1 MEEMKLRHHYTSR
14 LLNCMSQEIKKRG
27 VSVYGAFYKCAE
39 EGVVEMFVSLAK
51 TNPHLVLYYN
61 DIGRNVFM
69 ASIEHRQPQIYCLL
83 HGVSTKHV
91 TIASLD
97 CGLNTMLHMAGLLA
111 PPNQLNK
118 IPGAALQMQSELQWF
133 KEIESITL
141 PKHLHSKNKDE
152 LTPRELFT
160 KEHKELMSNGE
171 KWMKD
176 TASSC
181 SLVGSLI
188 ATIMFAVA
196 FTVPGGNDQNT
207 ASVLMFLGM
216 LTSRYA
222 EEDFL
227 KSLPTKLVIG
237 LLTLFISIATM
248 TIAFCAALLI
258 MLSDATLFEEETW
271 SGVGVVVRDDK
282 GLFIEGFARVFNEA
296 SNSALAEAMRVR
308 EALSWLK
315 KRRWQQVFV
324 ETDCLTVVQA
334 LRSHVKMISLFG
346 MVVYDYIKFCSSQ
359 LFHCYVH
366 SNQQAGKFFVT
377 LVYGFNDE
385 QRRGELWA
393 DLEKLA
399 KGIDEAWIMMGEFN
413 EILNA
418 NERIGK
424 KAQCTHSQ
432 RFRDCVEHCEV
443 RGSKMFRIV
452 TKLRRLKHVLKKIN
466 KEGFSEI
473 HKADLF
479 ANAELTVAQENL
491 SKDPLNMELMEAEQ
505 EACRKYNEVHK
516 AYSLFLSQKAKV
528 TRAAYGDDNSAIFHA
543 SLKLRRIHKKIFS
556 IEDEH
561 GLWCDTPEGVQDAFL
576 SYYERLLGTNMQDT
590 KRVFQSMIDLGPNVN
605 DHHRRIILAEYS
617 E

>member
-1 MEEMKLRHHYTSR
+1 MMAASSSSAHENWFEAAREGNLKVVQDLVREMPEIVRAQHPISKETALHIAANNGNVDVVEYLVSQMVENDLEIEDNQKWTALASATRSGITKIAECLVRKNNRLVSIACGLEEHSCLPLQWALTYGQSHMVRYLYNVTPIQQLLANNGARGANVLYWSITSQFYDLALELVECCPELVNHNAMFAFATNRDFTAFPSGCRLNFWQQWIYDWSTINVSKNVDANIHDTTRTRTNDIPKIIEENQNKTRTFQQRFASVLFKILGIKSMEEMKLRHHYTSR

-39 EGVVEMFVSLAK
+39 EGVVEIFVSLAK

-91 TIASLD
+91 TIASVD

-207 ASVLMFLGM
+207 GYPIFQHKKLFKIFIISDAFSLFSSTASVLMFLGM

-258 MLSDATLFEEETW
+258 MLSGESVFIATLFLLA
-271 SGVGVVVRDDK
+271 
-282 GLFIEGFARVFNEA
+282 GLPI
-296 SNSALAEAMRVR
+296 
-308 EALSWLK
+308 
-315 KRRWQQVFV
+315 
-324 ETDCLTVVQA
+324 T
-334 LRSHVKMISLFG
+334 LFG
-346 MVVYDYIKFCSSQ
+346 WMQFP
-359 LFHCYVH
+359 L
-366 SNQQAGKFFVT
+366 
-377 LVYGFNDE
+377 LVQIFNSTYRPSIF
-385 QRRGELWA
+385 QR
-393 DLEKLA
+393 
-399 KGIDEAWIMMGEFN
+399 N
-413 EILNA
+413 
-418 NERIGK
+418 
-424 KAQCTHSQ
+424 
-432 RFRDCVEHCEV
+432 V
-443 RGSKMFRIV
+443 
-452 TKLRRLKHVLKKIN
+452 
-466 KEGFSEI
+466 
-473 HKADLF
+473 
-479 ANAELTVAQENL
+479 
-491 SKDPLNMELMEAEQ
+491 
-505 EACRKYNEVHK
+505 
-516 AYSLFLSQKAKV
+516 
-528 TRAAYGDDNSAIFHA
+528 
-543 SLKLRRIHKKIFS
+543 
-556 IEDEH
+556 
-561 GLWCDTPEGVQDAFL
+561 
-576 SYYERLLGTNMQDT
+576 
-590 KRVFQSMIDLGPNVN
+590 KRWL
-605 DHHRRIILAEYS
+605 
-617 E
+617 

>member
-91 TIASLD
+91 TIAS
-97 CGLNTMLHMAGLLA
+97 
-111 PPNQLNK
+111 
-118 IPGAALQMQSELQWF
+118 
-133 KEIESITL
+133 EIESITL

-207 ASVLMFLGM
+207 DAFSLFSSTASVLMFLGM

-258 MLSDATLFEEETW
+258 MLSGESVFIATLFLLAGLPITLFGW
-271 SGVGVVVRDDK
+271 MQFPLLLLSLTTFGYRLVK
-282 GLFIEGFARVFNEA
+282 GLT
-296 SNSALAEAMRVR
+296 L
-308 EALSWLK
+308 
-315 KRRWQQVFV
+315 
-324 ETDCLTVVQA
+324 
-334 LRSHVKMISLFG
+334 ISEFPNQNN
-346 MVVYDYIKFCSSQ
+346 YIYNHGIQEKTGPEMFWAKF
-359 LFHCYVH
+359 
-366 SNQQAGKFFVT
+366 
-377 LVYGFNDE
+377 
-385 QRRGELWA
+385 
-393 DLEKLA
+393 
-399 KGIDEAWIMMGEFN
+399 
-413 EILNA
+413 
-418 NERIGK
+418 
-424 KAQCTHSQ
+424 
-432 RFRDCVEHCEV
+432 
-443 RGSKMFRIV
+443 
-452 TKLRRLKHVLKKIN
+452 
-466 KEGFSEI
+466 
-473 HKADLF
+473 
-479 ANAELTVAQENL
+479 
-491 SKDPLNMELMEAEQ
+491 
-505 EACRKYNEVHK
+505 
-516 AYSLFLSQKAKV
+516 
-528 TRAAYGDDNSAIFHA
+528 
-543 SLKLRRIHKKIFS
+543 
-556 IEDEH
+556 
-561 GLWCDTPEGVQDAFL
+561 
-576 SYYERLLGTNMQDT
+576 
-590 KRVFQSMIDLGPNVN
+590 
-605 DHHRRIILAEYS
+605 
-617 E
+617 